1 MKNEMERLRR
11 QVEDLKA
18 EVLRLQQKPKDSQH
32 KGVILHETETLLDS
46 DTALHQSEEK
56 FRLAFQTSPDSI
68 NFNRLSDGMYID
80 INEGFTNLTGYTR
93 EDAIGKTSIELNIWH
108 DPIDRERL
116 VKSLMTEGF
125 IKNFESRFR
134 GKNGQVKTALMS
146 ARVLDLNKEKVILSI
161 TRDITDR
168 KQAEE
173 LLRALSSRQEV
184 ILLAVPEIIM
194 EVDCNKVYTWAN
206 RAGVEFFGEDVIGK
220 EAAYYFEGEQDTY
233 GSVQPL
239 FNGDEQVFYVES
251 YQRRRDGQKRLLA
264 WWCRVLKDAQGTMT
278 GALSTARDITDR
290 KRTEEALLQSEAL
303 YREIF
308 ENASIGITRVSLD
321 GIYREV
327 NPAMTRTLGYSAAEM
342 VGMPVA
348 EFTYPD
354 EFGRRAQ
361 FLRDLIEGRIVSGEQ
376 ERRFVHR
383 NGSVVWTLINASVQ
397 RDQSGQPLNFISLVQ
412 DITERKRTEKEFRE
426 SEDRYRVLVE
436 VSSEAMLLRNI
447 EGKIVYANPS
457 AVTLFH
463 ASKAEDLV
471 GQDYLNLVHPE
482 DREESEKRAQRS
494 SMENQPAP
502 MREHRLITLDGQLV
516 YVESTGVPV
525 KHQGQQHVLGLF
537 HDITAR
543 KQTENELLDTNLRLE
558 EATAWAN
565 SMAAEAEMAN
575 GAKSE
580 FLANMSH
587 EIRTPMNGVIGMT
600 GLLLDTELNEEQRRY
615 AEIVRGSGESLLG
628 LINDI
633 LDFSKIEAKKLDLE
647 MLEFDLSSLLDDFA
661 ATLAVRAHEKGLELL
676 CAADPTVPTLLRG
689 DPGRLRQILT
699 NLTGNAVKFTH
710 AGEVAVRVALVE
722 EMKLRNTQTARKNQ
736 NDVLL
741 RFSVRDTGI
750 GIPAAKVGLLFDK
763 FSQVDASTTRKFGG
777 TGLGLAISKQLA
789 ELMGGETG
797 VISEV
802 GKGSEF
808 WFTAR
813 LGTQTEGAQAKSH
826 PPANLRD
833 VRALIVD
840 DNATNREILTTRLT
854 SWGLRPTGIKDG
866 PGALQ
871 DLFRALDE
879 NDPFRIAV
887 IDMQMPGMDG
897 EALGRAIKAD
907 ARLSD
912 TRMVM
917 LTALGTR
924 GDARRFQEIGFA
936 AYATKP
942 IRHQELKVVL
952 SLTLAE
958 RAGAQPTP
966 QPIVTHHTARET
978 LNQFAGRK
986 ARILLAE
993 DNFTNQQVALGIL
1006 KKLGLRAD
1014 AVANGAEALKSLE
1027 TIPYDLVL
1035 MDVQMPEMDGYEATQ
1050 QIRNPQS
1057 AVTNHGIPIIAMT
1070 AHAMQG
1076 DRERC
1081 LEAGM
1086 NDYVTKP
1093 IAPRALAEALDKW
1106 LPKEEGEL
1114 RNARNDQR
1122 DGGATDVSI
1131 VESQAPIFDKAGM
1144 MARLM
1149 DDEDLA
1155 RTVAEGFLEDTPRQT
1170 EALRG
1175 YLEAGETPG
1184 AERQA
1189 HAIKGASANV
1199 GGEALCAVAFEMEK
1213 AARAGDIDAAGEH
1226 MAELDAQFGRLKEAM
1241 DEFINQK

>member
-1 MKNEMERLRR
+1 LSLKYQVVIKINFIKLGYVVKLTNKVLTRNIGNYRRPSLMKNEMERLRR

-46 DTALHQSEEK
+46 ETALRHSEEK

-116 VKSLMTEGF
+116 VTGLMTEGF
-125 IKNFESRFR
+125 VKNFEAGFLR
-134 GKNGQVKTALMS
+134 KDGQIVTGLMF
-146 ARVLDLNKEKVILSI
+146 ARVLDLNKEKMILSI
-161 TRDITDR
+161 TRDITER
-168 KQAEE
+168 KKAEE
-173 LLRALSSRQEV
+173 LLRALSSRQEA

-278 GALSTARDITDR
+278 GALSTARDITER
-290 KRTEEALLQSEAL
+290 KRTEEALLQSEEL
-303 YREIF
+303 YRGIF

-327 NPAMTRTLGYSAAEM
+327 NPAMARTLGYSPAEL

-348 EFTYPD
+348 DFTYPD
-354 EFGRRAQ
+354 ESGQRAQ

-397 RDQSGQPLNFISLVQ
+397 RDQSGQPLHFISLVQ
-412 DITERKRTEKEFRE
+412 DITERKRAEKELRE

-436 VSSEAMLLRNI
+436 VSSEAMLLQNR

-457 AVTLFH
+457 ALRLLH
-463 ASKAEDLV
+463 ASKAEDFL

-502 MREHRLITLDGQLV
+502 MREHRLITLDGKVV
-516 YVESTGVPV
+516 YVESTGFPV
-525 KHQGQQHVLGLF
+525 KQQGQQHMLGIF
-537 HDITAR
+537 HDITAH
-543 KQTENELLDTNLRLE
+543 KQAENELLNTNLRLE

-565 SMAAEAEMAN
+565 SMAAQAEMAN

-600 GLLLDTELNEEQRRY
+600 GLLLDTELNEEQHRY
-615 AEIVRGSGESLLG
+615 AEIVRASGESLLG

-647 MLEFDLSSLLDDFA
+647 LLEFDLSSLLDDFA

-699 NLTGNAVKFTH
+699 NLTGNAVKFTQD
-710 AGEVAVRVALVE
+710 GEVAVRVSLVE
-722 EMKLRNTQTARKNQ
+722 EEEPRNTQTARKNQ
-736 NDVLL
+736 TDVLL

-750 GIPAAKVGLLFDK
+750 GIPADKLGLVFDK
-763 FSQVDASTTRKFGG
+763 FSQVDASTTRQYGG
-777 TGLGLAISKQLA
+777 TGLGLAISKQLT
-789 ELMGGETG
+789 ELMGGEVG
-797 VISEV
+797 VISEE

-840 DNATNREILTTRLT
+840 DNATNREILTKRMT
-854 SWGLRPTGIKDG
+854 SWGMRPTGVKDG

-917 LTALGTR
+917 LTSLGTR

-966 QPIVTHHTARET
+966 QPIVTRHTARET
-978 LNQFAGRK
+978 LNRFAGRK

-1027 TIPYDLVL
+1027 TVPYDLVL

-1093 IAPRALAEALDKW
+1093 VSPQALAEALDKW
-1106 LPKEEGEL
+1106 LPKENL
-1114 RNARNDQR
+1114 KY
-1122 DGGATDVSI
+1122 GGVSA
-1131 VESQAPIFDKAGM
+1131 SGGGKPAG
-1144 MARLM
+1144 AVLDRYS
-1149 DDEDLA
+1149 
-1155 RTVAEGFLEDTPRQT
+1155 RQ
-1170 EALRG
+1170 
-1175 YLEAGETPG
+1175 
-1184 AERQA
+1184 
-1189 HAIKGASANV
+1189 N
-1199 GGEALCAVAFEMEK
+1199 
-1213 AARAGDIDAAGEH
+1213 
-1226 MAELDAQFGRLKEAM
+1226 
-1241 DEFINQK
+1241 

>member
-1 MKNEMERLRR
+1 MKNEMECLRR

-18 EVLRLQQKPKDSQH
+18 EVLKLQQKRKASQH
-32 KGVILHETETLLDS
+32 KSVVPHETKILLDS
-46 DTALHQSEEK
+46 ETTLRQSEEK

-68 NFNRLSDGMYID
+68 CFNRLSDGMYID
-80 INEGFTNLTGYTR
+80 INEGFTKLTGYTR

-116 VKSLMTEGF
+116 VNDLITEGVA
-125 IKNFESRFR
+125 KNFESRFR
-134 GKNGQVKTALMS
+134 GKNGQIKTALMF
-146 ARVLDLNKEKVILSI
+146 ARVLDLNQEKVILSI

-173 LLRALSSRQEV
+173 LLRELSLRQEA
-184 ILLAVPEIIM
+184 ILVAVPEIIM

-220 EAAYYFEGEQDTY
+220 EAAFYFEGEQDIY
-233 GSVQPL
+233 GTVQPL
-239 FNGDEQVFYVES
+239 FNGDDQVFYVES
-251 YQRRRDGQKRLLA
+251 WQRRRDGQKRLLA
-264 WWCRVLKDAQGTMT
+264 WWCRALKDAQGTMT
-278 GALSTARDITDR
+278 GALSTARDITES
-290 KRTEEALLQSEAL
+290 KRTEEVLLQSEGL
-303 YREIF
+303 YRGIF

-327 NPAMTRTLGYSAAEM
+327 NTAMTRTLGYSPAELI
-342 VGMPVA
+342 GMPVTD
-348 EFTYPD
+348 FTYPD
-354 EFGRRAQ
+354 DSGRRAQ
-361 FLRDLIEGRIVSGEQ
+361 FLRDLIEGRIVCGEQ
-376 ERRFVHR
+376 ERRFVHK

-397 RDQSGQPLNFISLVQ
+397 RDQSGKPLYFISLVQ
-412 DITERKRTEKEFRE
+412 DITERKRAEKDLLE
-426 SEDRYRVLVE
+426 SEERYRVLVE
-436 VSSEAMLLRNI
+436 ASSESMLLRNI

-457 AVTLFH
+457 AITLFH

-482 DREESEKRAQRS
+482 DREESAKRAQRS

-502 MREHRLITLDGQLV
+502 MREHRLITLDGQPV
-516 YVESTGVPV
+516 YVESTGFPV
-525 KHQGQQHVLGLF
+525 KHQGQQHVLGIF
-537 HDITAR
+537 HNITAR
-543 KQTENELLDTNLRLE
+543 KQAENELLDTNLRLE
-558 EATAWAN
+558 EATACAN
-565 SMAAEAEMAN
+565 SMAAQAEMAN
-575 GAKSE
+575 SAKSE

-615 AEIVRGSGESLLG
+615 AETVRASGESLLG

-647 MLEFDLSSLLDDFA
+647 MLEFDLSSLLEDFT

-676 CAADPTVPTLLRG
+676 CAADPSVPTRLRG

-710 AGEVAVRVALVE
+710 AGEVAVRVSLVE
-722 EMKLRNTQTARKNQ
+722 EMGLRNTQTARKNQ
-736 NDVLL
+736 NNVLL

-750 GIPAAKVGLLFDK
+750 GIPAAKLGLLFDK

-789 ELMGGETG
+789 ELMGGEAG
-797 VISEV
+797 VISEE

-813 LGTQTEGAQAKSH
+813 LGTQADGAQVASR
-826 PPANLRD
+826 PPADLLG
-833 VRALIVD
+833 VHALIVD
-840 DNATNREILTTRLT
+840 DNGTSREILTTRLT
-854 SWGLRPTGIKDG
+854 SWGLRPAEAQDG
-866 PGALQ
+866 PGALEA
-871 DLFRALDE
+871 LFRALDE
-879 NDPFRIAV
+879 HDPFRIAI

-907 ARLSD
+907 VRLAD

-917 LTALGTR
+917 LTSLGTR

-952 SLTLAE
+952 SLALAE
-958 RAGAQPTP
+958 RAGAEPTP
-966 QPIVTHHTARET
+966 QPIVTRHTARET
-978 LNQFAGRK
+978 LNWFAGRK
-986 ARILLAE
+986 ARILLVE
-993 DNFTNQQVALGIL
+993 DNITNQQVALGIL

-1027 TIPYDLVL
+1027 TILYDLVL
-1035 MDVQMPEMDGYEATQ
+1035 MDVQMPVMDGFEATCH
-1050 QIRNPQS
+1050 IRSAQS
-1057 AVTNHGIPIIAMT
+1057 AVQDHQVPIIAMT

-1093 IAPRALAEALDKW
+1093 IAPQALAETLDKW

-1114 RNARNDQR
+1114 RKARNDQR
-1122 DGGATDVSI
+1122 DGGVTDVSI
-1131 VESQAPIFDKAGM
+1131 VESQAPIFDKAGL

-1149 DDEDLA
+1149 DDEELA
-1155 RTVAEGFLEDTPRQT
+1155 RTVAEGFLEDIPQQIET
-1170 EALRG
+1170 LRG
-1175 YLEAGETPG
+1175 YLEARDAPD

-1189 HAIKGASANV
+1189 HTIKGASANV
-1199 GGEALCAVAFEMEK
+1199 GGEALRAVAFEMEK
-1213 AARAGDIDAAGEH
+1213 AARAGDLDAARGH
-1226 MAELDAQFGRLKEAM
+1226 MAELDTQFDRLKEAM
-1241 DEFINQK
+1241 DEFIN